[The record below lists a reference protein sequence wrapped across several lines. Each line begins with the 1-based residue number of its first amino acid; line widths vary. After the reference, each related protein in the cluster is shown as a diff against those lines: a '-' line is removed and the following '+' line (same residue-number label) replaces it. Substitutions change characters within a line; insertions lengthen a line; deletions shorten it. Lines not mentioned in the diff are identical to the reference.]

1 MRREFARLLRGLE
14 KASKNLYE
22 AYMPEDEMYG
32 DEGYDDEY
40 GAYGDEEGLDGEEFS
55 QGRQMGQQTKDGGVD
70 RSKQD
75 ERIVKVREIA
85 LQGLQDYAEDI
96 TNPLYLFWKKI
107 WLETDKMCNDKS
119 EQQ

>member
-1 MRREFARLLRGLE
+1 MRGLE
-14 KASKNLYE
+14 KARRNLRE
-22 AYMPEDEMYG
+22 AYMPDDEMYADG
-32 DEGYDDEY
+32 GYGSEY
-40 GAYGDEEGLDGEEFS
+40 GGYGEDDFGGEEYA
-55 QGRQMGQQTKDGGVD
+55 QEPAAQETKDGGVD

-107 WLETDKMCNDKS
+107 WLETDKMCNDKT